1 MNEFPRL
8 RARVEASEQR
18 IEAFDQHVR
27 HLEAVVIRLAEQI
40 NQMQQARK
48 PGRKPKEHGTE

>member
-1 MNEFPRL
+1 
-8 RARVEASEQR
+8 
-18 IEAFDQHVR
+18 
-27 HLEAVVIRLAEQI
+27 VIRLAEQI

>member
-18 IEAFDQHVR
+18 IDFFEQQVR
-27 HLEAVVIRLAEQI
+27 HLEDVVIRLAEQI
-40 NQMQQARK
+40 NQLQQARK
-48 PGRKPKEHGTE
+48 PGRKPKHGTE